1 MFLCF
6 WFNSLLR
13 LSGSWELIYI
23 GLSKG
28 AYNYAVGIAVVFST
42 DISTSS
48 FDISI
53 GDVLA
58 NLRNYLFIFE
68 LSDAHRLICRLSFD
82 GGVSFFWF
90 YSLMREL

>member
-1 MFLCF
+1 M
-6 WFNSLLR
+6 
-13 LSGSWELIYI
+13 
-23 GLSKG
+23 
-28 AYNYAVGIAVVFST
+28 ST
-42 DISTSS
+42 FS

-68 LSDAHRLICRLSFD
+68 LSDAHRLICRLYFD
-82 GGVSFFWF
+82 GVVSFFWF